1 MAELKIRKNETLG
14 GVLLSLENLQRTY
27 ERAAKCK
34 QRDEYPINLPKYFDK
49 SY

>member
-1 MAELKIRKNETLG
+1 MKFEEKKP
-14 GVLLSLENLQRTY
+14 LEEPFLAWKTCKQTY